1 MLMVGSAETNRCAFE
16 APNPCG
22 IGLVVECRSVA
33 AQPDPPAGGAFVA
46 FHRLEVNRLLHGVS
60 DQEAWKLFN
69 PIFRALAGGQRV
81 LINCKM
87 GKHRSRR
94 YSFY

>member
-1 MLMVGSAETNRCAFE
+1 MLMVGSADSNRCAFE
-16 APNPCG
+16 APNPMG
-22 IGLVVECRSVA
+22 IGLVVECRSVSA
-33 AQPDPPAGGAFVA
+33 VPDPPAGSAFVA
-46 FHRLEVNRLLHGVS
+46 FHRLEVNRLLYGVT
-60 DQEAWKLFN
+60 DEEAWDKFD